1 MSVWLQ
7 LLNEIKR
14 RPPEQLLTPTQ
25 RTARDQLLD
34 LMRYPQWINLYGKSG
49 TGKTLVAWAVARACG
64 AAHLPLPSLLAECSS
79 SDEALLIDNAPHE
92 EADVRRL
99 LSKAE
104 MLRAV
109 SVVLITCH
117 PITMPMKR
125 VELALPNPA
134 DLEVVY
140 KSLGLLNY
148 PCQRAALPSSPNLWD
163 VLQACI

>member
-25 RTARDQLLD
+25 RIARDQLID
-34 LMRYPQWINLYGKSG
+34 LMRYPQWINLCGKPGS
-49 TGKTLVAWAVARACG
+49 GKTMVAWAVARACG
-64 AAHLPLPSLLAECSS
+64 AAHLALPTMLAERSPT
-79 SDEALLIDNAPHE
+79 DEALLIDNAPHE
-92 EADVRRL
+92 EVDVRRL

-109 SVVLITCH
+109 SVVIITRH

-125 VELALPNPA
+125 VELSLPNEG
-134 DLEVVY
+134 DLEVVF

-148 PCQRAALPSSPNLWD
+148 PCKRAALPSSPNLWD
-163 VLQACI
+163 VLQASI